1 MALVSVAAS
10 LAEAGRIDRALR
22 VAQNAY
28 QVAQRIEDAKVRS
41 IVLVGIAGA
50 LAEAGQFDR
59 AIEVAEKIDDVLER
73 LKAFATVAAV
83 AREKQKR

>member
-1 MALVSVAAS
+1 
-10 LAEAGRIDRALR
+10 
-22 VAQNAY
+22 
-28 QVAQRIEDAKVRS
+28 VRS